1 MQEILIISTIAG
13 LATGL
18 GGLLVVCFGKPSV
31 KVLSLILGIAA
42 GINIV
47 IATVEL
53 LPAAVEHGNLSLM
66 SVGFIFGIFIMSFID
81 RMIPSVSLING
92 NSNGDDDNSR
102 LIRTG
107 ILIAVALAVH
117 NLPEGL
123 AIGAGFQATPHLG
136 IIIALAI
143 GIHNIPEGMGAA
155 APLKLGGMENRQIL
169 MVTSLA
175 GMATPIGTFIGS
187 LLIHLSPAF
196 VSLSLAFGGGAIM
209 YVVCKELIPESHK
222 QHAQYAIYGIT
233 VGFLLTLLLAFSEL
247 L

>member
-1 MQEILIISTIAG
+1 MYEILLISTLAG

-18 GGLLVVCFGKPSV
+18 GGLFVVCFGKPSV
-31 KVLSLILGIAA
+31 KFLSLILGIAA

-53 LPAAVEHGNLSLM
+53 LPAAVEHGNLFLM
-66 SVGFIFGIFIMSFID
+66 SVGFIVGISIMSLID
-81 RMIPSVSLING
+81 RIIPSTSSLNG
-92 NSNGDDDNSR
+92 NGSNEDNCR

-123 AIGAGFQATPHLG
+123 AIGAGFEATHSLG
-136 IIIALAI
+136 AVIAIAI

-155 APLKLGGMENRQIL
+155 APLKLGGVKSKNIL
-169 MVTSLA
+169 LITCLA
-175 GMATPIGTFIGS
+175 GLATPIGTVIGT
-187 LLIHLSPAF
+187 LLIHLSAAF

-222 QHAQYAIYGIT
+222 QHAQYAIYG
-233 VGFLLTLLLAFSEL
+233 VSFGFLISMILAFSNML
-247 L
+247 

>member
-1 MQEILIISTIAG
+1 MYEILLISTLAG

-18 GGLLVVCFGKPSV
+18 GGLIVVCFGKPSV
-31 KVLSLILGIAA
+31 KMLSLILGIAA

-53 LPAAVEHGNLSLM
+53 LPAAVEHGNLTLM
-66 SVGFIFGIFIMSFID
+66 SAGFILGIGMMSLID
-81 RMIPSVSLING
+81 RMIPSFSLLDGNTNG
-92 NSNGDDDNSR
+92 VDSSR

-107 ILIAVALAVH
+107 VLIAVAMAVH

-123 AIGAGFQATPHLG
+123 AIGAGFEATRSLG
-136 IIIALAI
+136 AIIALAI

-155 APLKLGGMENRQIL
+155 APLKMGGLDSKRIIL
-169 MVTSLA
+169 ITSMA
-175 GMATPIGTFIGS
+175 GLATPLGTLVGT
-187 LLIHLSPAF
+187 LLFHLSAAF
-196 VSLSLAFGGGAIM
+196 ISISLAFGGGAIM

-222 QHAQYAIYGIT
+222 QHAQYAIYG
-233 VGFLLTLLLAFSEL
+233 VSAGFLLTLLLAFSDL

>member
-1 MQEILIISTIAG
+1 MYEILLISTLAG

-18 GGLLVVCFGKPSV
+18 GGLIVVFFGKPSV
-31 KVLSLILGIAA
+31 KSLSLILGIAA

-53 LPAAVEHGNLSLM
+53 LPAAVEHGNLFLM
-66 SVGFIFGIFIMSFID
+66 SAGFILGICIMSLLD
-81 RMIPSVSLING
+81 RVIPSTNLLNG
-92 NSNGDDDNSR
+92 NGSDADNSR

-107 ILIAVALAVH
+107 ILIAAALAVH

-123 AIGAGFQATPHLG
+123 AIGAGFQATRSLG
-136 IIIALAI
+136 AVIALAI

-155 APLKLGGMENRQIL
+155 APLKLGGVESKRIL
-169 MVTSLA
+169 LITSMA
-175 GMATPIGTFIGS
+175 GMATPIGTVIGT
-187 LLIHLSPAF
+187 LLINLSAAF

-222 QHAQYAIYGIT
+222 QHAQYAIYG
-233 VGFLLTLLLAFSEL
+233 VSFGFLLSMLLAFSNML
-247 L
+247 

>member
-1 MQEILIISTIAG
+1 MYEILLISTLAG

-18 GGLLVVCFGKPSV
+18 GGLIVVCFGKPST
-31 KVLSLILGIAA
+31 KTLSLILGVAA

-53 LPAAVEHGNLSLM
+53 LPAAVEHGNLFLM
-66 SVGFIFGIFIMSFID
+66 SVGFIFGIIVMSMID
-81 RMIPSVSLING
+81 RLIPETDLLGGNG
-92 NSNGDDDNSR
+92 NGVDVAR

-107 ILIAVALAVH
+107 CMIAIALAVH

-123 AIGAGFQATPHLG
+123 AIGAGFQATHSLG
-136 IIIALAI
+136 AIIALAI

-155 APLKLGGMENRQIL
+155 APLKLADVDPKKIIL
-169 MVTSLA
+169 ITSLA
-175 GMATPIGTFIGS
+175 GLATPIGTLIGT
-187 LLIHLSPAF
+187 LLIHLSAAF

-222 QHAQYAIYGIT
+222 QHAQYAIYG
-233 VGFLLTLLLAFSEL
+233 VSFGFLITLLLAFSNVL
-247 L
+247 

>member
-1 MQEILIISTIAG
+1 MYETLLISTLAG

-18 GGLLVVCFGKPSV
+18 GGLIVVCFGKPSV
-31 KVLSLILGIAA
+31 KALSLILGIAA

-66 SVGFIFGIFIMSFID
+66 SVGFIFGIFIMSMID
-81 RMIPSVSLING
+81 RAIPNVNLLNG
-92 NSNGDDDNSR
+92 SKNGVDSAR

-107 ILIAVALAVH
+107 ILITVALAVH

-123 AIGAGFQATPHLG
+123 AIGAGFEATHSLG
-136 IIIALAI
+136 AIIAMAI

-155 APLKLGGMENRQIL
+155 APLKMGGMSNKKIVL
-169 MVTSLA
+169 ITSMA
-175 GMATPIGTFIGS
+175 GLATPVGTMIGM
-187 LLIHLSPAF
+187 LLMRLSAAF

-209 YVVCKELIPESHK
+209 YVVCKELIPESHR
-222 QHAQYAIYGIT
+222 QNAQYAIYGMT
-233 VGFLLTLLLAFSEL
+233 LGFLLTLILAFGDL

>member
-1 MQEILIISTIAG
+1 MYEILLISTLAG

-18 GGLLVVCFGKPSV
+18 GGLMVVCFGKPSV

-66 SVGFIFGIFIMSFID
+66 SAGFILGIFIMSLID
-81 RMIPSVSLING
+81 RMIPSFSLLNG
-92 NSNGDDDNSR
+92 NNEADAAR

-107 ILIAVALAVH
+107 ILIVVALAVH

-123 AIGAGFQATPHLG
+123 AIGAGFEATRSLG
-136 IIIALAI
+136 AVIALAI

-155 APLKLGGMENRQIL
+155 APLKLGGMSNKRIIL
-169 MVTSLA
+169 ITSMA
-175 GMATPIGTFIGS
+175 GLATPLGTMIGS
-187 LLIHLSPAF
+187 FLIHLSAAF
-196 VSLSLAFGGGAIM
+196 ISISLAFGGGAIM

-222 QHAQYAIYGIT
+222 QHAQYAIYG
-233 VGFLLTLLLAFSEL
+233 VSAGFLLTMLLAFSGL